1 MAAKI
6 IYGKDVTREILADV
20 ATDVTKLQNNG
31 FHPGLATIVVGNESS
46 SSIYVRQVET
56 LFKKMKVFFRK
67 VLLDVAVSEDR
78 VKEEI
83 HSLNKDSRFTGIL
96 LMHPFP
102 VHINLF
108 NLFNEIDTEKD
119 IEGLHHINM
128 GKFLSSKDINE
139 MTKKKMLLSCAPFGI
154 IEILNYLGIDIKGQ
168 EVVIVGRGHG
178 GNPILLLL
186 LASNATV
193 TVCHKETTNLEDV
206 TRRADI
212 LISVAG
218 QAGLITS
225 NMVKDGAIVID
236 VGINR
241 ATGGKIVGDVDFD
254 AVKKKV
260 YAITPVPGGVGPVT
274 TTMLLKNVITLAKR
288 VL

>member
-1 MAAKI
+1 MTAKI
-6 IYGKDVTREILADV
+6 IYGKDITKDILADIKR
-20 ATDVTKLQNNG
+20 DLSKLNKVNI
-31 FHPGLATIVVGNESS
+31 HPGLATIFIGKDASS
-46 SSIYVRQVET
+46 DIYIKQVEAI
-56 LFKKMKVFFRK
+56 FNKMKVYFQIIKF
-67 VLLDVAVSEDR
+67 DVTVTEDK

-83 HSLNKDSRFTGIL
+83 HTLNKEPRYTGIL

-102 VHINLF
+102 KHIHLF
-108 NLFNEIDTEKD
+108 NMFNEIDTAKD

-139 MTKKKMLLSCAPFGI
+139 MTEKQMLLSCAPMGI
-154 IEILNYLGIDIKGQ
+154 IQILNYLDINIKGK

-178 GNPILLLL
+178 GNPILMLL

-193 TVCHKETTNLEDV
+193 TTCHKETTNLSDV

-218 QAGLITS
+218 QAGLITAD
-225 NMVKDGAIVID
+225 MVKEGATVID
-236 VGINR
+236 VGINM
-241 ATGGKIVGDVDFD
+241 TPEGKIVGDVDFD
-254 AVKKKV
+254 AVKEKA

-274 TTMLLKNVITLAKR
+274 TVMLLKNVITLAKMR
-288 VL
+288 I